1 MLQSRF
7 WKNFDWV
14 LFGIMALLTAV
25 GLIVIYSTTFKAT
38 SLDSSSDVVHQGI
51 FALIGL
57 GALIMISRFDY
68 RMWGKMVKWIYGG
81 SIVMLLAVEIF
92 AQPVLGAKRWV
103 DLGFFQFQPSEIMK
117 LALIIALAKL
127 YADNY
132 DQLERPKFFLI
143 SLAYLAVPA
152 ILTFKEPDLGS
163 TLVLFA
169 IWFGMTLVSRVRKV
183 YLGAL
188 ALAALAM
195 APVGYALLKPFQKA
209 RLAAFMDPAA
219 DPLHTGY
226 NVVQST
232 ITVGSGQLFGRG
244 LAAGSQTQLNFLP
257 SLAQHTDFIFA
268 VISEKMGFVGSGLV
282 VALFGGLLIRG
293 LMIAYR
299 AQDRFGMFVAIGVV
313 SMLLFHFFVNVGM
326 NIGIAPVTGIPL
338 PFVSYGGT
346 SLIVAMMAIGLLE
359 SIAIRRKKLQF
370 GS

>member
-1 MLQSRF
+1 
-7 WKNFDWV
+7 
-14 LFGIMALLTAV
+14 MALLTV
-25 GLIVIYSTTFKAT
+25 MGLIVIYSTSFKAT

-51 FALIGL
+51 FAIIGL
-57 GALIMISRFDY
+57 VALVTVARFDY
-68 RMWGKMVKWIYGG
+68 RMWGKMVKWIYGS

-92 AQPVLGAKRWV
+92 AHPVLGAKRWI
-103 DLGFFQFQPSEIMK
+103 DLGFFQFQPSELMK
-117 LALIIALAKL
+117 LALIIVLAKL
-127 YADNY
+127 YAENY
-132 DQLERPKFFLI
+132 DQLERPKFFFI
-143 SLAYLAVPA
+143 SLGYLTVPV

-163 TLVLFA
+163 TLVLIV
-169 IWFGMTLVSRVRKV
+169 IWLGMTLVSRIRKV
-183 YLGAL
+183 YLGVL
-188 ALAALAM
+188 AVAALAM

-209 RLAAFMDPAA
+209 RLTAFMDPTA

-268 VISEKMGFVGSGLV
+268 VISEKMGFVGSGLL

-293 LMIAYR
+293 LMIAHR
-299 AQDRFGMFVAIGVV
+299 AQDRFGMFVATGVV
-313 SMLLFHFFVNVGM
+313 AMLLFHFFINVGM

-359 SIAIRRKKLQF
+359 SVAIRRKKLQF

>member
-14 LFGIMALLTAV
+14 LFGIMTLLIIV
-25 GLIVIYSTTFKAT
+25 GLIVIYSTSFKAT
-38 SLDSSSDVVHQGI
+38 SLDSSSEAVHQGI
-51 FALIGL
+51 FAIIGL
-57 GALIMISRFDY
+57 VGLVMVSRVDY
-68 RMWGKMVKWIYGG
+68 RMWGKMVNWLYGG
-81 SIVMLLAVEIF
+81 SILMLVGVEMLAR
-92 AQPVLGAKRWV
+92 PVLGAKRWI
-103 DLGFFQFQPSEIMK
+103 DLGFFQFQPSELMK
-117 LALIIALAKL
+117 LALIIVLAKL
-127 YADNY
+127 YAENY
-132 DQLERPKFFLI
+132 DQLERPKFFFI
-143 SLAYLAVPA
+143 SLAYLAVPV

-163 TLVLFA
+163 TLVLVV
-169 IWFGMTLVSRVRKV
+169 IWLGMTLVSRVRKL
-183 YLGAL
+183 YLMGVAVAAVAL
-188 ALAALAM
+188 
-195 APVGYALLKPFQKA
+195 APVGYALLKPFQQA
-209 RLAAFMDPAA
+209 RLATFLDPTA

-268 VISEKMGFVGSGLV
+268 VLSEKMGFVGSGLV
-282 VALFGGLLIRG
+282 VLLFGGLLIRG
-293 LMIAYR
+293 LVIANR
-299 AQDRFGMFVAIGVV
+299 AQDRFGMFIATGVV
-313 SMLLFHFFVNVGM
+313 SMLLFHFFINVGM

-346 SLIVAMMAIGLLE
+346 SLIVAMLAIGLLE

>member
-1 MLQSRF
+1 M
-7 WKNFDWV
+7 
-14 LFGIMALLTAV
+14 GLLTIM
-25 GLIVIYSTTFKAT
+25 GLIVIYSTSFKAT
-38 SLDSSSDVVHQGI
+38 SIDSSSDVVHQGL
-51 FALIGL
+51 FAFIGL
-57 GALIMISRFDY
+57 VSLVAISRIDY
-68 RMWGKMVKWIYGG
+68 RMWGKMVKWLYGG
-81 SIVMLLAVEIF
+81 SIVMLVAVEIF
-92 AQPVLGAKRWV
+92 AHPVLGAKRWI
-103 DLGFFQFQPSEIMK
+103 DLGFFQFQPSELMK

-132 DQLERPKFFLI
+132 DQLERPKFLLI
-143 SLAYLAVPA
+143 SVVYMAVPV

-163 TLVLFA
+163 TLVLIA
-169 IWFGMTLVSRVRKV
+169 IWLGMTLVSRIRKV

-188 ALAALAM
+188 VVAAMAM
-195 APVGYALLKPFQKA
+195 APIGYVLLKPFQKS
-209 RLAAFMDPAA
+209 RIAAFLDPTA

-282 VALFGGLLIRG
+282 VLLFGGLLIRG

-299 AQDRFGMFVAIGVV
+299 SQDRFGMFVATGVV
-313 SMLLFHFFVNVGM
+313 AMLLFHFFINVGM
-326 NIGIAPVTGIPL
+326 NIGLAPVTGIPL

>member
-1 MLQSRF
+1 M
-7 WKNFDWV
+7 
-14 LFGIMALLTAV
+14 LFGIMALLTTM
-25 GLIVIYSTTFKAT
+25 GLIVIYATAFKAT
-38 SLDSSSDVVHQGI
+38 SLDSSSEVVHQGI
-51 FALIGL
+51 FAIIGL
-57 GALIMISRFDY
+57 VGLIIISRIDY
-68 RMWGKMVKWIYGG
+68 RMWGKMVVWLYGG
-81 SIVMLLAVEIF
+81 SIGLLVGVEIF
-92 AQPVLGAKRWV
+92 ARPVLGAKRWI
-103 DLGFFQFQPSEIMK
+103 DLGFFQFQPSELMK

-143 SLAYLAVPA
+143 ALAYLAAPA

-163 TLVLFA
+163 TLVLIA
-169 IWFGMTLVSRVRKV
+169 IWLGMTLVSRIRKL
-183 YLGAL
+183 Y
-188 ALAALAM
+188 LAALVVSAVAL

-209 RLAAFMDPAA
+209 RLTTFIDPTA
-219 DPLHTGY
+219 DPLQTGY

-232 ITVGSGQLFGRG
+232 ITVGSGQMFGRG

-257 SLAQHTDFIFA
+257 SLAQHTDFVFA
-268 VISEKMGFVGSGLV
+268 VVSEKMGFVGSGLV
-282 VALFGGLLIRG
+282 VLLFGALLIRG

-299 AQDRFGMFVAIGVV
+299 AQDRFGMFLATGIVA
-313 SMLLFHFFVNVGM
+313 MLLFHFFINVGM